1 VIAAPVATR
10 DAALASVLETLR
22 PDAQRLYGVTALEL
36 HVQERISRP
45 FSDIAKVRLD
55 APVRL
60 PALYVKLARP
70 RRDGDEERAFMTR
83 RVEHD
88 FAITRQI
95 HAAMDHCGEFAVVRP
110 VACYPEHLA
119 IVTEEAPGLTL
130 LAAIERRG
138 RWWQGANEA
147 DTLDRGVSR
156 VGQWLDRFQAT
167 GPVDGE
173 IAPEGIVEYVDI
185 RLRRLVAHP
194 QAAFAAGDRERIL
207 RALDDRLSA
216 TSAAALRPVAIHAD
230 LALGNVIVSP
240 ERVVVLDLAM
250 TGTGNR
256 YHDLAHLFMQLGL
269 MRFKPQFGGG
279 RIAQLQSALL
289 RGYTANPVEREP
301 LFETM
306 LCQHV
311 VCHYLGLVERPA
323 SPVSRLYNRI
333 VARGHHEW
341 LQRFA
346 DGKGRAATT
355 AAPEP
360 ARQDV

>member
-1 VIAAPVATR
+1 MAAPVANR
-10 DAALASVLETLR
+10 DAAMSAVLEALR
-22 PDAQRLYGVTALEL
+22 PDAQRLYGVTSLEL

-55 APVRL
+55 APVLL
-60 PALYVKLARP
+60 PALYVKIARP
-70 RRDGDEERAFMTR
+70 RREGAEERAFMTR

-88 FAITRQI
+88 FTITRQI
-95 HAAMDHCGEFAVVRP
+95 HSAMDHCGEFAVVRP

-130 LAAIERRG
+130 LAAIERG
-138 RWWQGANEA
+138 ARWWQAAGEA
-147 DTLDRGVSR
+147 DPLDRAVSR
-156 VGQWLDRFQAT
+156 VGQWLERFQVA
-167 GPVDGE
+167 GVIEGAV
-173 IAPEGIVEYVDI
+173 APEDIVSYVDI
-185 RLRRLVAHP
+185 RLRRLVEHP
-194 QAAFAAGDRERIL
+194 QAAFSGDDRERVL
-207 RALDDRLSA
+207 RALDDRLAA
-216 TSAAALRPVAIHAD
+216 TTIDDLRAVAIHAD

-250 TGTGNR
+250 TGAGNR
-256 YHDLAHLFMQLGL
+256 YHDLTHLFMQLGL

-289 RGYTANPVEREP
+289 RGYTPQAVETEP

-346 DGKGRAATT
+346 DGRGRTAGT

-360 ARQDV
+360 AGQDV